1 MSLPSF
7 EDGSSSAPVSD
18 TVNLGILPSSG
29 SGNRLPIWLLALC
42 GSFTVVG
49 EFNLGL
55 LATPPNQ
62 TLAKTRA
69 IVRPCQRADG

>member
-7 EDGSSSAPVSD
+7 DDGTSSPPGSY

-49 EFNLGL
+49 EYNLYQSM
-55 LATPPNQ
+55 TRPPNP
-62 TLAKTRA
+62 TLEDERYVTTGAES
-69 IVRPCQRADG
+69 